1 MYTNKKAASAY
12 LIYCLISFLGLTAS
26 ASSQEK
32 FPHIKVSRDIELIQI
47 SQHSYV
53 HVTYDQVPGY
63 GRVGSNGYLFA
74 DNGIALLFNTPMND
88 SLTKQLVTWITDSMK
103 LHIAGFVANH
113 WHSDGIGGLKYLATI
128 GIPSYAYDKTIALAK
143 TNNLPIPR
151 NKFIDSLMLHI
162 GDLVTVSTYFGPSH
176 TSDIIVTWIPSEKIL
191 YAGCMV
197 KEMRSETLGN
207 IADADLAEWPKT
219 IARVIAAYP
228 SAVIVIP
235 GHGAI
240 GGWEL
245 LQHTLD
251 MVTNRK

>member
-1 MYTNKKAASAY
+1 MHMNIKTPSAY
-12 LIYCLISFLGLTAS
+12 IKYFLLFVIGLTVS

-32 FPHIKVSRDIELIQI
+32 FPRIKVSQDIELIQI

-53 HVTYDQVPGY
+53 HVSYDQVPGY
-63 GRVGSNGYLFA
+63 GRVGSNGYLYT
-74 DNGIALLFNTPMND
+74 DDGTALLFNTPMND
-88 SLTKQLVTWITDSMK
+88 TLTKQLVTWITDSMK

-113 WHSDGIGGLKYLATI
+113 WHSDGIGGLKYLETI
-128 GIPSYAYDKTIALAK
+128 GIPTYASNKTITLAK
-143 TNNLPIPR
+143 TNNLPVPR
-151 NKFIDSLMLHI
+151 NGFIDSLILHI
-162 GDLVTVSTYFGPSH
+162 GDLVTVSTYYGPSH

-191 YAGCMV
+191 YGGCMV
-197 KEMRSETLGN
+197 KEMHSETLGN

-240 GGWEL
+240 GGREL

-251 MVTNRK
+251 VVSKR